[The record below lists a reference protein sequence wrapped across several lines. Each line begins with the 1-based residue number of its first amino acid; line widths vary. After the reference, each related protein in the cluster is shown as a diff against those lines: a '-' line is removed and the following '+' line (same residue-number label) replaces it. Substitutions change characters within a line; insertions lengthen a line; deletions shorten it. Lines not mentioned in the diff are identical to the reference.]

1 MGFLREQLGEDELR
15 LLLERL
21 NAFNNDDGPFDV
33 GNLMSLSEL
42 GGPPGADPE
51 DINDKAAEAAVAA
64 ALGDGEMSVKS
75 ASQ

>member
-33 GNLMSLSEL
+33 QNLMTLSEVAA
-42 GGPPGADPE
+42 GDSEDPPDLQK
-51 DINDKAAEAAVAA
+51 KAAEEAISAI
-64 ALGDGEMSVKS
+64 LGDDVDSKNS
-75 ASQ
+75 AKQ

>member
-42 GGPPGADPE
+42 GGPTTDPK
-51 DINDKAAEAAVAA
+51 DIEDKAAEAAVAA
-64 ALGDGEMSVKS
+64 ALGDGERAVKT
-75 ASQ
+75 AQQ